1 MVQTQTFKKHIHEG
15 SIPNQHLNAFL
26 IRVKDRKSATQDLSH
41 YGSDLWLM
49 TQSGSEPA
57 GRNQNEVDDEY
68 HPLSLLCGLTFG
80 LDGAGFASHWGG
92 STFSRILKARFS
104 DGIPSKLSEHFMTP
118 EMRSTNSSNCSTVT
132 YILRFCNQSFLQ
144 IFCLSSLSAALAKPR
159 WPRLDRKSI
168 TSEMPGIRL
177 CERWANR

>member
-1 MVQTQTFKKHIHEG
+1 
-15 SIPNQHLNAFL
+15 
-26 IRVKDRKSATQDLSH
+26 
-41 YGSDLWLM
+41 M

-104 DGIPSKLSEHFMTP
+104 DGFPL
-118 EMRSTNSSNCSTVT
+118 
-132 YILRFCNQSFLQ
+132 SFLN
-144 IFCLSSLSAALAKPR
+144 
-159 WPRLDRKSI
+159 
-168 TSEMPGIRL
+168 TS
-177 CERWANR
+177 